1 MNLIAKRLMV
11 IANQKDA
18 YQKLKDMCD
27 KIQKGIDDLKSH
39 AEDDIANANKWIEA
53 LKNMQ
58 TKYLKD
64 EDVQKIKDKASLLS
78 DGFNDCFRY
87 LLENDNGDNV
97 INPSGFLSMIEQD
110 SNNDEIGKTIKTFQ
124 DVANNAKVDKHAEN
138 VKTLIEHD
146 VNDMINENMSLD
158 ELKKIALDI
167 HNIAHF
173 MATLDKKYNNLDDET
188 MALMD
193 DESFKS

>member
-64 EDVQKIKDKASLLS
+64 EDVQKIKDKASSLS
-78 DGFNDCFRY
+78 SSFNDCFRY

-124 DVANNAKVDKHAEN
+124 DVANNAKVDKHVEN
-138 VKTLIEHD
+138 VKTLIERD

-173 MATLDKKYNNLDDET
+173 MATLDRKYNNLDDET